1 MFPVGTTPKFLSRLK
16 PLSLKK
22 GDKAQLEV
30 EVAGDPAPEIFWYK
44 DGEQI
49 IDTSKYQFLAGA
61 NKSVLVIKDADA
73 EVEGTYS
80 VKISNKF
87 GSSELSANVIIEE
100 GK

>member
-61 NKSVLVIKDADA
+61 NKSVLVIKDADS